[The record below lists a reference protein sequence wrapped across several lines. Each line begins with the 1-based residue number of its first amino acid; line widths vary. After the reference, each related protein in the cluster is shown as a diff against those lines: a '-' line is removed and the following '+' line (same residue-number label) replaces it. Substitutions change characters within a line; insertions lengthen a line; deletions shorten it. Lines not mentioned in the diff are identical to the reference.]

1 MKNEKHHQAAC
12 DDSGRSSLVAIG
24 HITWK
29 QHWCHCDTKLHLITP
44 LCYGFKP
51 PPSKCRVGFISILV
65 RGIPTLAWFT
75 SRLLVHMQF
84 LYMFVGQ
91 TQYSGFFVAC
101 RPFIGVYLEIR
112 YKIPDFM
119 ISFPS
124 QIAINQGSITHVQT
138 QPKSYINTAI
148 PFQSHESFG
157 IYRYQYNIMVQ
168 YGYIMVQSICP
179 LDSHQIPSHHYL
191 PIIRSV
197 LYPETRPFS
206 MRTPTPG
213 RSSAPPQE
221 RQKKVLESIRSAA
234 SGMGDFEA
242 DGGAGKIQRP
252 KMEV

>member
-1 MKNEKHHQAAC
+1 MKNEKHHQATC

-29 QHWCHCDTKLHLITP
+29 QHWCHCYTKLHLITP

-91 TQYSGFFVAC
+91 TQHSGFFVAC

-112 YKIPDFM
+112 YKIPDFI

-148 PFQSHESFG
+148 PFQSHESLG

-179 LDSHQIPSHHYL
+179 LDSIKSPVTIISPSYD
-191 PIIRSV
+191 
-197 LYPETRPFS
+197 
-206 MRTPTPG
+206 
-213 RSSAPPQE
+213 QE